1 MSELASSERR
11 TAILVANRLEAEAV
25 VAVLAVEATRS
36 MLGRPLWIGRLR
48 ELPVIVVETGIS
60 MVNAALA
67 AQCALERF
75 SIDALVVVGI
85 AGAVR
90 PDLTVGDVVVPAR
103 WGSYQDSHLVRHT
116 ADGWADTWRL
126 MDFTSFGMMVPRPV
140 FVARAGAATSAR
152 HTETTPSDETMR
164 FWFESDPALVEL
176 ARQSAE
182 PARPAGDACV
192 RLRVGGN
199 AVSGA
204 PFVDN
209 LEFRGWLAECF
220 RAEVVDQETA
230 AIAQVA
236 FINRVPYV
244 ALRAVSD
251 QAGGDPGSNP
261 IEANAARAAHHAALA
276 AATLCAEIAGHRP
289 GGR

>member
-1 MSELASSERR
+1 MSERASSERR

-48 ELPVIVVETGIS
+48 ELPVVVVETGIS

-75 SIDALVVVGI
+75 SIDALVVVGV

-90 PDLTVGDVVVPAR
+90 PGLAVGEVVVPAR
-103 WGSYQDSHLVRHT
+103 WGSYQESHLVRHT

-140 FVARAGAATSAR
+140 FVARAGAA
-152 HTETTPSDETMR
+152 PSDETMR
-164 FWFESDPALVEL
+164 FWFEADPALVEL
-176 ARQSAE
+176 ARDSSE
-182 PARPAGDACV
+182 PARATGDARV
-192 RLRVGGN
+192 HLRVGGN

-204 PFVDN
+204 PFIDN

-236 FINRVPYV
+236 FVNRVPYV

-251 QAGGDPGSNP
+251 QAGGDAGANP
-261 IEANAARAAHHAALA
+261 IEANAARAAHQAALA
-276 AATLCAEIAGHRP
+276 AAALCAEIVRHPPKGSS
-289 GGR
+289 GS